1 VRVAIVDDTPDI
13 RLLVRMTLERD
24 PEIDVVAEA
33 EDGRGAIEI
42 AESFAPEVMLLDLS
56 MPVMDGMQAL
66 PRVIEASPSTAV
78 LVLSGFSAAELAQQA
93 VAAGARGYLCKG
105 IAAEELRRRVWE
117 ASGQTPQGPGGP
129 EGREAA
135 PPDPVDEQATLREVA
150 TSSAEALRLSV
161 AEIARLADSA
171 DRSGHGDLGP
181 ALRRQADVLG
191 SVATDLDDTVRRAQT
206 GRPDSV

>member
-1 VRVAIVDDTPDI
+1 MRVAIVDDTPDI

-78 LVLSGFSAAELAQQA
+78 LVLSGFSAAELAQRA

-105 IAAEELRRRVWE
+105 ITAEELRRRVWE
-117 ASGQTPQGPGGP
+117 ASGQTPRGPGGP
-129 EGREAA
+129 EAS
-135 PPDPVDEQATLREVA
+135 PPPPPADEQASLREVA
-150 TSSAEALRLSV
+150 TSSADALRLSV
-161 AEIARLADSA
+161 VEIARLADSA
-171 DRSGHGDLGP
+171 DRSDHGDLGP
-181 ALRRQADVLG
+181 ALRRQADLLG
-191 SVATDLDDTVRRAQT
+191 AVATDLREGAREAQT

>member
-42 AESFAPEVMLLDLS
+42 AQAFAPEVMLLDLS

-78 LVLSGFSAAELAQQA
+78 LVLSGFSAAELAQRA

-129 EGREAA
+129 EAA
-135 PPDPVDEQATLREVA
+135 PPPAPVDEQVGLREVA
-150 TSSAEALRLSV
+150 TSSAETLRLSG
-161 AEIARLADSA
+161 AEIMRLADSA
-171 DRSGHGDLGP
+171 DRSGHGVLGP

-191 SVATDLDDTVRRAQT
+191 SVATDLADAVRRAQT